1 MNDVLIHHKG
11 MIFKLVLLKKKII
24 DQKAFFE
31 TFLRLKT
38 KDSRNDSKSELH
50 ISFVTPGKMQEV
62 FFFLQTSFDDVS
74 LYGTEQVHYASL
86 EFSCNHR

>member
-1 MNDVLIHHKG
+1 MNDIVIHHKG
-11 MIFKLVLLKKKII
+11 KLVFFEKKCI

-38 KDSRNDSKSELH
+38 KDSRNGSKSELH

-62 FFFLQTSFDDVS
+62 FFLTDFL
-74 LYGTEQVHYASL
+74 
-86 EFSCNHR
+86 